1 MLVLSLLLIAVA
13 IALDPLPLTGFMVV
27 LPSERG
33 VRKGA
38 AFVFGWL
45 ISLAIVVT
53 ITVLATGDNPPKPNT
68 VPTLASLAVKIALGV
83 FLLVI
88 AVRHRRK
95 MQQPRPP
102 KKPPKWQTSVDK
114 MSPWF
119 AMGLAPTLQPW
130 GLIAAGAA
138 TVMEAKLASWQDF
151 LVLFGFCVLASSTY
165 VGMEIYAA
173 VRPEESQAFLAR
185 IRKWIDSHT
194 DQVIIWGSLLV
205 GLWLIASSLYVIL
218 G

>member
-1 MLVLSLLLIAVA
+1 VLVLSLLLIAVA

-95 MQQPRPP
+95 TQQPRPP
-102 KKPPKWQTSVDK
+102 KKPPKWQASVDK

-119 AMGLAPTLQPW
+119 AMALAPTLQPW

-138 TVMEAKLASWQDF
+138 TVVGAKLASWQDF
-151 LVLFGFCVLASSTY
+151 LVLFLFCVLASSTY

-173 VRPEESQAFLAR
+173 VRPEQSQAFLAR
-185 IRKWIDSHT
+185 FRKWIDSHT
-194 DQVIIWGSLLV
+194 DQVIIWGSLIV
-205 GLWLIASSLYVIL
+205 GFWLIANSLYVIFS
-218 G
+218 